1 MLHPLQRSSILVVN
15 SIDTSLEEILAFYPS
30 HFTRVIKNSEKNE
43 FQIVDAQNAIKE
55 AYIATNE
62 TKYIFLC
69 GATFRSEA
77 QNALLKVLEE
87 PPLNIVFIILVESK
101 SSILPTI
108 HSRLLYKNLKQSVLE
123 EDIDLDLKYLD
134 LKTLYN
140 FVKENQRISK
150 DEAIKLVGKLV
161 LKINKDKISLNEDEL
176 ESFSK
181 AITLLNLNSR
191 PAPILAYLLL
201 TILEKERQ

>member
-1 MLHPLQRSSILVVN
+1 MHPLQRSSILVVN

>member
-1 MLHPLQRSSILVVN
+1 LHPLQRSSILVVN

-30 HFTRVIKNSEKNE
+30 HFTRIIKNSEKNE

-201 TILEKERQ
+201 AILEKERQ

>member
-1 MLHPLQRSSILVVN
+1 MHPLQRSSILVVN

-30 HFTRVIKNSEKNE
+30 HFTRVIRNSEKNE

>member
-1 MLHPLQRSSILVVN
+1 M
-15 SIDTSLEEILAFYPS
+15 
-30 HFTRVIKNSEKNE
+30 
-43 FQIVDAQNAIKE
+43 
-55 AYIATNE
+55 
-62 TKYIFLC
+62 
-69 GATFRSEA
+69 
-77 QNALLKVLEE
+77 
-87 PPLNIVFIILVESK
+87 
-101 SSILPTI
+101 
-108 HSRLLYKNLKQSVLE
+108 E

>member
-1 MLHPLQRSSILVVN
+1 MHHLQRSSILVVN
-15 SIDTSLEEILAFYPS
+15 NIDSALEKILPFYPS

-140 FVKENQRISK
+140 FIKENQRVSK

-161 LKINKDKISLNEDEL
+161 LKINRDKISLNEEEL

-201 TILEKERQ
+201 TILEKERE

>member
-1 MLHPLQRSSILVVN
+1 LHPLQRSSILVVN

>member
-1 MLHPLQRSSILVVN
+1 MHPLQRSSILVVN

-43 FQIVDAQNAIKE
+43 FQIVDAQNVIKE

>member
-1 MLHPLQRSSILVVN
+1 MHPLQRSSILVVN

-108 HSRLLYKNLKQSVLE
+108 HSRLLYKNLKQSVLK

>member
-1 MLHPLQRSSILVVN
+1 MHPLQRSSILVVN
-15 SIDTSLEEILAFYPS
+15 SIDTSLDEILAFYPS

>member
-1 MLHPLQRSSILVVN
+1 LHPLQRSSILVVN

-30 HFTRVIKNSEKNE
+30 HFTRIIKNSEKNE

-140 FVKENQRISK
+140 FVKDNQRISK

>member
-1 MLHPLQRSSILVVN
+1 MHPLQRSSILVVN

-62 TKYIFLC
+62 IKYIFLC
-69 GATFRSEA
+69 GATFRIEA

>member
-1 MLHPLQRSSILVVN
+1 MHPLQRSSILVVN

-30 HFTRVIKNSEKNE
+30 HFTRIIKNSEKNE

-140 FVKENQRISK
+140 FVKDNQRISK

>member
-1 MLHPLQRSSILVVN
+1 MHPLQRSSILVVN

-140 FVKENQRISK
+140 FVKENQRNSK

>member
-1 MLHPLQRSSILVVN
+1 
-15 SIDTSLEEILAFYPS
+15 LAFYPS

-201 TILEKERQ
+201 TILEKERQWKLINYL

>member
-1 MLHPLQRSSILVVN
+1 MHPLQRSSILVVN
-15 SIDTSLEEILAFYPS
+15 SIDTSLEKILAFYPS

-176 ESFSK
+176 EIFSK